1 MLILCIIAS
10 VIDIVM
16 SDIIPDVIVIMV
28 TVMLAIATK
37 VYIIDNSICSGR
49 EKNVLKD
56 VLMIGGVFVMTRL
69 KVIIP
74 FLNKTERSSDVMKCI
89 DKMKVC
95 EVEVKNVLYVMLV
108 IMAVCI
114 LVYTIIWMNM
124 LIKKIKYDKM
134 NRMINKKCKMKNV
147 NVMVKV

>member
-74 FLNKTERSSDVMKCI
+74 FLNKTERSINS
-89 DKMKVC
+89 
-95 EVEVKNVLYVMLV
+95 VECVGDYSGVYVSICDEM
-108 IMAVCI
+108 
-114 LVYTIIWMNM
+114 
-124 LIKKIKYDKM
+124 D
-134 NRMINKKCKMKNV
+134 
-147 NVMVKV
+147 